1 MRKLLSSGIDAVQ
14 RRIELVKAELD
25 REKKHWVSILIKAV
39 AGAVLVVSALN
50 ILVIALAVHFRDQAA
65 TILLVAGV
73 LYLLVGLCLW
83 LSIKEKMKRHDSF
96 GNLKEVL
103 KRDREAIDPDSSSLP
118 KRPWANWS
126 QPATARVMS
135 LPLI

>member
-1 MRKLLSSGIDAVQ
+1 MRTLLSSGIDAVQ

-50 ILVIALAVHFRDQAA
+50 ILVVALAVHFRDQAA
-65 TILLVAGV
+65 TILLAAGV
-73 LYLLVGLCLW
+73 LYLLVGLGLW

-103 KRDREAIDPDSSSLP
+103 KRDKKAIDPDS
-118 KRPWANWS
+118 
-126 QPATARVMS
+126 
-135 LPLI
+135 

>member
-1 MRKLLSSGIDAVQ
+1 MTGVQ
-14 RRIELVKAELD
+14 TCVFR
-25 REKKHWVSILIKAV
+25 S
-39 AGAVLVVSALN
+39 
-50 ILVIALAVHFRDQAA
+50 RDQAA

-103 KRDREAIDPDSSSLP
+103 KRDKKAIDPDS
-118 KRPWANWS
+118 
-126 QPATARVMS
+126 
-135 LPLI
+135 

>member
-1 MRKLLSSGIDAVQ
+1 MPDSEQPSGGLFRSMRKLLSSGIDAVQ

-25 REKKHWVSILIKAV
+25 REKKHWASILIKAI
-39 AGAVLVVSALN
+39 AGAVMVVSALN
-50 ILVIALAVHFRDQAA
+50 ILVVYLAVRFRDQAA
-65 TILLVAGV
+65 NILLAAGV

-103 KRDREAIDPDSSSLP
+103 KRDKKAIDPES
-118 KRPWANWS
+118 
-126 QPATARVMS
+126 
-135 LPLI
+135 

>member
-1 MRKLLSSGIDAVQ
+1 MADSEQPAGGLFRSMRKLLSSGIDAVQ

-25 REKKHWVSILIKAV
+25 REKKHRVSILIKAV

-50 ILVIALAVHFRDQAA
+50 ILVVALAVHFRDQAA

-103 KRDREAIDPDSSSLP
+103 KRDKKAIDPDS
-118 KRPWANWS
+118 
-126 QPATARVMS
+126 
-135 LPLI
+135 

>member
-1 MRKLLSSGIDAVQ
+1 MPDSEQPSGGFFRSARKLLSSGIDAVQ

-25 REKKHWVSILIKAV
+25 REKKHWVSILLKTV

-50 ILVIALAVHFRDQAA
+50 ILVIALAVHFRKHAA
-65 TILLVAGV
+65 PILLVAGV

-103 KRDREAIDPDSSSLP
+103 KRDKKAIDPDS
-118 KRPWANWS
+118 
-126 QPATARVMS
+126 
-135 LPLI
+135 